1 MAQAPAALVD
11 ALSHSYRIE
20 RRLGAGG
27 MATVYLAE
35 DLRHR
40 REVAIKVLR
49 PELGAVIGGERF
61 LAEIRT
67 TAKLQHPH
75 ILPLYDS
82 GAAAGLLYYVM
93 PFVEGESLRDR
104 IDRDQ
109 QLPIGDV
116 VRIASEVSSALDYAH
131 RHGVIHRDIKPENIL
146 LHDGAALV
154 ADFGIALAVS
164 QAGGATRLTETGLSL
179 GTPCYMS
186 PEQAMGQRAITAQA
200 DVYALGAITYEMLV
214 GEPPFTGPTAQAVAA
229 RVLTDQPRPLSTVR
243 RTVPPHLEQAVLAA
257 LQKLPADRQTT
268 AAEFARQLATPDA
281 ATLPRPATRR
291 RPAMALVAGALVAGA
306 ALSALAFGALRQP
319 TSSPF
324 GRATRISWQPG
335 LELQPAI
342 SPDGRF
348 IAYGAGSAVSTTLFV
363 RQVAGGRA
371 ERLTADSTTSQSAPT
386 WSPDGSR
393 ILYLAAG
400 TVFSAPSAG
409 GPPRQEVRARSGGA
423 ITSADWAS
431 DGDAIAFAAGDSVFI
446 QAANDTAR
454 FLAAV
459 ESPNNCRWSP
469 DARSIA
475 CASGNSSY
483 STLGP
488 LFGNLGA
495 SAIVEITVAD
505 GSTRYL
511 TDSATVNQSPVWT
524 PDGDRVLFVSNRLG
538 PLDIY
543 SVRSGRTG
551 DTPMRLTTGLGAQWI
566 SIAADGELLAYSVLR
581 DASNIWS
588 LPLSDGPV
596 DLADATPI
604 THGTQLIDVFS
615 ISQDGRWILYSAD
628 LAGNGDIYRVPA
640 EGGQVE
646 RLTIHPGGDWA
657 PHLSPGPKEEV
668 TFHSWRAGTR
678 DIFVMPLD
686 GGPVQTVV
694 ASPRQEVMPHWS
706 PDATTIAF
714 GYLDLPGGI
723 SVVRRSPDG
732 SWGVP
737 RVRSPVGWWP
747 AWSPDGSYIAY
758 SRSLNGGSLMVVSA
772 DSGPPRTLMDAT
784 QPGMPQAVQPFFRT
798 DGSEILFYGH
808 DARGVPSIWRLP
820 ATGGSLRRVIEFDDP
835 QRPVY
840 RPFWALGAD
849 RIYVL
854 VQEQQS
860 ETWVVERQR

>member
-1 MAQAPAALVD
+1 MAQAPAALAD
-11 ALSHSYRIE
+11 ALSPSYRIE
-20 RRLGAGG
+20 RLLGAGG

-49 PELGAVIGGERF
+49 PELGAIIGGERF

-67 TAKLQHPH
+67 TAKLQHSH
-75 ILPLYDS
+75 ILPLFDS
-82 GAAAGLLYYVM
+82 GAAAGHLYYVM
-93 PFVEGESLRDR
+93 PYVEGESLRDR
-104 IDRDQ
+104 LDRDK
-109 QLPIGDV
+109 QLPIADV
-116 VRIASEVSSALDYAH
+116 VRIASEVASALDYAH

-146 LHDGAALV
+146 LHDGQALV
-154 ADFGIALAVS
+154 ADFGIALALS
-164 QAGGATRLTETGLSL
+164 QAGDGTRLTETGLSL
-179 GTPCYMS
+179 GTPYYMS
-186 PEQAMGQRAITAQA
+186 PEQAMGHRAITAQA
-200 DVYALGAITYEMLV
+200 DVYALGAVTYEMLV

-229 RVLTDQPRPLSTVR
+229 RVLSDEPRPLTTVR
-243 RTVPPHLEQAVLAA
+243 RTVPPQLERAVLAA
-257 LQKLPADRQTT
+257 LQKLPADRQAT
-268 AAEFARQLATPDA
+268 AAEFARHLTASETATPPKTA
-281 ATLPRPATRR
+281 AHR
-291 RPAMALVAGALVAGA
+291 RPALALTAGALVAGA
-306 ALSALAFGALRQP
+306 LLGALAFGTLRQP
-319 TSSPF
+319 ATSRF
-324 GRATRISWQPG
+324 GQATRLSWQPG

-348 IAYGAGSAVSTTLFV
+348 VAYGAGSAVSTKVLV
-363 RQVAGGRA
+363 RQVAGGRGGA
-371 ERLTADSTTSQSAPT
+371 LTADSTTSQSAPA

-400 TVFSAPSAG
+400 TVFSASSAG
-409 GPPRQEVRARSGGA
+409 GPPRQEVRARSGGPV
-423 ITSADWAS
+423 TSADWAPVGS
-431 DGDAIAFAAGDSVFI
+431 AIAFAAGDSLFI
-446 QAANDTAR
+446 QSANDSAR

-459 ESPNNCRWSP
+459 QSPNNCRWSP

-483 STLGP
+483 STIGP
-488 LFGNLGA
+488 MFGNLGA

-505 GSTRYL
+505 GTTRYL
-511 TDSATVNQSPVWT
+511 TDSASVNQSPVWA
-524 PDGDRVLFVSNRLG
+524 PDGERVLFVSNRLG

-551 DTPMRLTTGLGAQWI
+551 DAPVRFTTGLGAQWI
-566 SIAADGELLAYSVLR
+566 SLSADGSLLTYSVLR
-581 DASNIWS
+581 DAGNIWA
-588 LPLSDGPV
+588 LPLRDGPV

-646 RLTIHPGGDWA
+646 RLTTHPSGDWA
-657 PHLSPGPKEEV
+657 PHLSPGSREEV

-686 GGPVQTVV
+686 GGPVQPVV

-723 SVVRRSPDG
+723 EVVRRAADG
-732 SWGVP
+732 SWGSP
-737 RVRSPVGWWP
+737 RVRSPIGWWP
-747 AWSPDGSYIAY
+747 AWSPDGKHIAY
-758 SRSLNGGSLMVVSA
+758 GTELTGGSLMVVPA

-784 QPGMPQAVQPFFRT
+784 QPGMPQALQPFFRP

-808 DARGVPSIWRLP
+808 DARGVSSIWRLP
-820 ATGGSLRRVIEFDDP
+820 ATGGPLRRVVEFDDP
-835 QRPVY
+835 ARPVY
-840 RPFWALGAD
+840 RPFWALGAET
-849 RIYVL
+849 IYVI

-860 ETWVVERQR
+860 ETWVAEMQW